1 MTSIINNN
9 VAGEITRLQKNMVA
23 KENLAPSENWV
34 SHCPSTNSALSGGKT
49 SPQSLKS
56 SRQTHIFFKPHPPS
70 PFPPLFFCKGGGVFY
85 ELPPIPDVYLWC
97 RLISTAGDWKI
108 YVNTQHEK
116 RRLFGICPWA
126 QANLKSIILH
136 SAFQCKTSN

>member
-23 KENLAPSENWV
+23 QENLAPSENWV
-34 SHCPSTNSALSGGKT
+34 PHCPSTNSALPGGKT

-70 PFPPLFFCKGGGVFY
+70 PFPPFFCKEGGAFY

-97 RLISTAGDWKI
+97 RLISTSGRLKNLREYTTWKKKTI
-108 YVNTQHEK
+108 
-116 RRLFGICPWA
+116 W
-126 QANLKSIILH
+126 NLPMSPSQFEINNPTL
-136 SAFQCKTSN
+136 SFSV